1 MAAHAADCLALPW
14 LLTCVLG
21 LYKAGIWAHARL
33 TRLAPLPAAPTDSEV
48 VQIASGGLTPH
59 CDTTG
64 DNLLD
69 FWGYHL
75 SVGTCIGILMAFYV
89 LFHVGS
95 YLALSK
101 LYKQKR

>member
-1 MAAHAADCLALPW
+1 MALALAR
-14 LLTCVLG
+14 LQG
-21 LYKAGIWAHARL
+21 LCKAAIWGCARL
-33 TRLAPLPAAPTDSEV
+33 THVLPLPAAPTDSEV

>member
-1 MAAHAADCLALPW
+1 MTLHASLRS
-14 LLTCVLG
+14 VLDM
-21 LYKAGIWAHARL
+21 LSVCAGE
-33 TRLAPLPAAPTDSEV
+33 APDSQV

-59 CDTTG
+59 CNTTG
-64 DNLLD
+64 DDLLD

-75 SVGTCIGILMAFYV
+75 SVGTCIGILMCFYV
-89 LFHVGS
+89 AFHVGS

>member
-1 MAAHAADCLALPW
+1 M
-14 LLTCVLG
+14 
-21 LYKAGIWAHARL
+21 
-33 TRLAPLPAAPTDSEV
+33 
-48 VQIASGGLTPH
+48 VQIASGGLTPR

-64 DNLLD
+64 DALLD

-89 LFHVGS
+89 AFHVGS

>member
-1 MAAHAADCLALPW
+1 MALALACMQQ
-14 LLTCVLG
+14 LS
-21 LYKAGIWAHARL
+21 KASIWGGARL
-33 TRLAPLPAAPTDSEV
+33 THVAPLPAAPTDSEV